1 MNTAC
6 LTVTHL
12 PARCEKQRL
21 QNGDAR
27 RRPLI
32 VCDAACINVV
42 DATPDANTRR
52 GDSLDVA
59 RTRCPDAAIVRE
71 DRDHYAD
78 QWETVIKR
86 LTHVA
91 DRVENARHGCAYVAL
106 RGLRQ
111 MYGGQLNMLNAIT
124 HAAPDW
130 MSPRLGVA
138 HGKFQSLCAAITAQ
152 PNVPNV
158 LPSSLDD
165 ANRVV
170 ADMPV
175 GMLPLEPRQ
184 VLMLHDFGIFTIGSL
199 SSQPMSAIQAQLG
212 YVGRRAWEVA
222 NGIDKDPLVHVEQS
236 SSVAQSMLFQWPVV
250 SIDALKFGIQ
260 SVMQDA
266 FNSLIR
272 GNRTVA
278 RVDVAL
284 NMEDYADWK
293 LSRTFKAPIGEATKA
308 AERVIEAIEAELNS
322 EPSPMQGPINKI
334 TVALSKLGPPRAE
347 QGTLWSG
354 ARTGDINTAIRQ
366 LVARTDM
373 PALSRVVEV
382 EPWSRIP
389 ERRQAL
395 APVTVR

>member
-6 LTVTHL
+6 LTVTHF
-12 PARCEKQRL
+12 PTRCEKQRR
-21 QNGDAR
+21 QNSDL

-32 VCDAACINVV
+32 VCDTAGINVV
-42 DATPDANTRR
+42 DATPEANTRR

-59 RTRCPDAAIVRE
+59 RARCPDAVVVHE
-71 DRDHYAD
+71 DRDHYSD
-78 QWETVIKR
+78 QWKMVINR

-91 DRVENARHGCAYVAL
+91 DRVEDARRGCAYVAL
-106 RGLRQ
+106 RGLRL
-111 MYGGQLNMLNAIT
+111 MYGGQMNVLNAIM
-124 HAAPDW
+124 HAAPAW

-138 HGKFQSLCAAITAQ
+138 HGKFHSLCAAITGQ
-152 PNVPNV
+152 PSVPNI
-158 LPSSLDD
+158 LPSSMDD
-165 ANRVV
+165 ARRVV
-170 ADMPV
+170 DDMPV

-184 VLMLHDFGIFTIGSL
+184 VLMLHDFGIFTIGQL

-212 YVGRRAWEVA
+212 YVGGRAWELA

-236 SSVAQSMLFQWPVV
+236 SSVAQSMQFQWPVV
-250 SIDALKFGIQ
+250 SIDALKFGIH

-266 FNSLIR
+266 FNSSVR
-272 GNRTVA
+272 GNRTVE

-284 NMEDYADWK
+284 NLEDYPDWK
-293 LSRTFKAPIGEATKA
+293 LSRTFKAPIGEATEA
-308 AERVIEAIEAELNS
+308 AQRVIEAIEAELNS

-334 TVALSKLGPPRAE
+334 TVALAKLGPPRSE
-347 QGTLWSG
+347 QGALWSEE
-354 ARTGDINTAIRQ
+354 RTGDINTAIRQ
-366 LVARTDM
+366 ITARTGM

>member
-6 LTVTHL
+6 LTVTHF

-21 QNGDAR
+21 QNSDAR
-27 RRPLI
+27 HPLI
-32 VCDAACINVV
+32 VCDTAGINVV

-52 GDSLDVA
+52 GNSLDVA
-59 RTRCPDAAIVRE
+59 RARCPDAVVVHE
-71 DRDHYAD
+71 DRDHYSD
-78 QWETVIKR
+78 QWKMVIKR

-91 DRVENARHGCAYVAL
+91 DRVEDARRGCAYVAL
-106 RGLRQ
+106 RGLRR
-111 MYGGQLNMLNAIT
+111 MYGDQMNVLNAIMR
-124 HAAPDW
+124 AAPAW
-130 MSPRLGVA
+130 MSPHLGVA
-138 HGKFQSLCAAITAQ
+138 NGKFHSLCAAITGQ
-152 PNVPNV
+152 PSVPNI
-158 LPSSLDD
+158 LPSSMDD
-165 ANRVV
+165 ARRMI

-184 VLMLHDFGIFTIGSL
+184 VLMLHDFGIFTIGQL

-212 YVGRRAWEVA
+212 YLGGRVWELA

-236 SSVAQSMLFQWPVV
+236 SSVAQSMQFQWPVV
-250 SIDALKFGIQ
+250 SIDALKFGIH

-266 FNSLIR
+266 FNSSIR

-284 NMEDYADWK
+284 NLEDYADWK
-293 LSRTFKAPIGEATKA
+293 LSRTFKAPIGEATEA
-308 AERVIEAIEAELNS
+308 AQRVIEAIEAELNS

-334 TVALSKLGPPRAE
+334 TIALSKLGPPRSE
-347 QGTLWSG
+347 QGALWSEN
-354 ARTGDINTAIRQ
+354 RSGDINTAIRQ
-366 LVARTDM
+366 ITARTGM